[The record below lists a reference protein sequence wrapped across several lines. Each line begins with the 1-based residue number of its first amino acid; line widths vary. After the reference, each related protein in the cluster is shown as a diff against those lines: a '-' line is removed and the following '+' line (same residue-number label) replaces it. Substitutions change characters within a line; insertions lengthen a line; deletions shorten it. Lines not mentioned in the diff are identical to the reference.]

1 MDGPEII
8 APYSGKICTWYRYKV
23 ERISDKHS
31 RVIDSGTSDELFVL
45 EGETGRCV
53 IDPEGAHVT
62 PTTKN
67 VWYDSSH
74 PPRRLSRSNSFMS
87 KLGGRYRYVE
97 ERMHPGDPL
106 YAIGWFKSVGGH
118 NESFNTREEVR
129 QLIAKWKSNPEFM
142 LEKFDK
148 NGDGEIDM
156 QEFETVRKAAQHVVK
171 KHQAKRAV
179 APPTHVM
186 TKATDRNHP
195 FLLSSIPQ
203 HQLTRRFR
211 WYAGGALF
219 LFFSAGIFTV
229 WLLNVRF

>member
-1 MDGPEII
+1 
-8 APYSGKICTWYRYKV
+8 
-23 ERISDKHS
+23 
-31 RVIDSGTSDELFVL
+31 
-45 EGETGRCV
+45 V
-53 IDPEGAHVT
+53 IDPDGAHVT

-74 PPRRLSRSNSFMS
+74 PPRRLSRSNSFLS

-118 NESFNTREEVR
+118 NESFNSREEVR
-129 QLIAKWKSNPEFM
+129 QLIAKWKSNPAFM

-156 QEFETVRKAAQHVVK
+156 QEFETVRKAAHHVVK
-171 KHQAKRAV
+171 KNQAKRAV

-186 TKATDRNHP
+186 TKAADRNHP

-211 WYAGGALF
+211 WYAGSASF
-219 LFFSAGIFTV
+219 VFFGAGIFAV